1 VSPRPGISDVFIN
14 CPFDVT
20 YKPTFDAIVF
30 AVYDLGFKARCA
42 LEVDDGAEYRL
53 AKIERIIEECQF
65 GIHDL
70 SSVALDVNTGLPRL
84 NMPLE
89 LRLFLG
95 CKRFGAEHHSRKSCL
110 ILDSEPYRYRQF
122 ISDISGQDIH
132 FHGGEPNR
140 AIIEV
145 RNWLCGASERK
156 ALPGGEHEIERYR
169 RFLGKL
175 PKTCAEAH
183 LRPQSLTFLDL
194 WRMIQRWLPRSG

>member
-1 VSPRPGISDVFIN
+1 VSPRLGISDVFIN

-30 AVYDLGFKARCA
+30 AVYDLGFIARCA
-42 LEVDDGAEYRL
+42 LEVDDGADYRL
-53 AKIERIIEECQF
+53 AKIERIIEECRF

-70 SSVALDVNTGLPRL
+70 SSVALDANTGLPRL

-89 LRLFLG
+89 LGLFLG
-95 CKRFGAEHHSRKSCL
+95 CKRFGAEHHRRKSCL

-132 FHGGEPNR
+132 FHAGEPNR

-145 RNWLCGASERK
+145 RNWLCAASERR
-156 ALPGGEHEIERYR
+156 ALPGGEHVIERYS
-169 RFLGKL
+169 RFLSEL
-175 PKTCAEAH
+175 PQACAEAH
-183 LRPQSLTFLDL
+183 LQPQSLTFVDLTRVIDNWLD
-194 WRMIQRWLPRSG
+194 SGG